1 MYIGSADLM
10 SRNLS
15 ARNELLLKVEQK
27 DLKDRLKNHLQMYL
41 KDTVNLREILPEY
54 NYRSIKPGKKKDRYN
69 AQMEFRKEAKRL
81 V

>member
-1 MYIGSADLM
+1 
-10 SRNLS
+10 
-15 ARNELLLKVEQK
+15 
-27 DLKDRLKNHLQMYL
+27 MYL